1 MEEKKTAPQA
11 EPAAK
16 RGAYASILAAA
27 ALWGMIGLWNRN
39 LMAGGF
45 TPTDI
50 VVVRNFGGMLLL
62 ALVFAVR
69 DRSVFRVRREHLKYF
84 FGTGVISVLLFTVCY
99 FSCQRICSLAAA
111 SILLYTAPSFV
122 VVLSAVLWHE
132 PVTRRKLL
140 ALALT
145 LAGCALVCGVLLG
158 LGSGFFYAL
167 YSVFGRYALA
177 HYGPMTVTVW
187 TFLFAGP
194 ASLVLL
200 RPERMAAALG
210 SPRQWLLSLGLV
222 AFSTAAP
229 YLLYTR
235 GLSKVESGRASIVA
249 SLEPV
254 AATLVGALAFGE
266 AIGPVTLAGI
276 LCVLAGVYILR

>member
-1 MEEKKTAPQA
+1 MEEKKTAPPA

-27 ALWGMIGLWNRN
+27 ALWGVIGLWNRN

-62 ALVFAVR
+62 AAVFAIR

-84 FGTGVISVLLFTVCY
+84 FGTGVVSVLLFTVCY

-122 VVLSAVLWHE
+122 VVLSAVFWHE
-132 PVTRRKLL
+132 PVTKKKLL

-145 LAGCALVCGVLLG
+145 LWHGAGLFLLLG
-158 LGSGFFYAL
+158 
-167 YSVFGRYALA
+167 
-177 HYGPMTVTVW
+177 
-187 TFLFAGP
+187 
-194 ASLVLL
+194 
-200 RPERMAAALG
+200 ALG
-210 SPRQWLLSLGLV
+210 TLLPQLPRRRRGRDGRS
-222 AFSTAAP
+222 FSKK
-229 YLLYTR
+229 
-235 GLSKVESGRASIVA
+235 SSSV
-249 SLEPV
+249 
-254 AATLVGALAFGE
+254 
-266 AIGPVTLAGI
+266 
-276 LCVLAGVYILR
+276 C